1 MYITIPA
8 PWRTRAC
15 TSYSRHQISHRISTL
30 CTSSYRASR
39 GRESGCIK
47 AVVEVGD
54 INVVIRSLVYVS
66 VYAGWIELWG
76 LVFTW

>member
-8 PWRTRAC
+8 PWRTR
-15 TSYSRHQISHRISTL
+15 TSTCSRHQISHRVSTL
-30 CTSSYRASR
+30 CTSSYRTSR

-54 INVVIRSLVYVS
+54 INVVISSLVYVS
-66 VYAGWIELWG
+66 VHAGWIELWG
-76 LVFTW
+76 FVFTW